1 MSTAAVVSLCIFLC
15 YLGVVRTDTETDGYS
30 GEVKA
35 LFEDLTSYKTN
46 IASAKTKISTS
57 EGTWDRKYAIG
68 VINLYTQQSKFYSTL
83 NYEMRNMYPDNT
95 TDIWKRAGD
104 LINRGLDILGPTIH
118 SLLYRGCRN
127 INTSPVVG
135 EDFLFNQITSTSTS
149 KSIAEGFIS
158 CKNGNLFKISN
169 VYGVAVSSFSQFSFE
184 GEVIIKSCNIFK
196 VDKGP
201 IKENSYNVYYLNGQ
215 ADVNGIDKDCTLD
228 ENDVDRERTWDENGV
243 DINRTQD
250 ENGVDRERT
259 WDENNAERPGAGI
272 IPNYVTSMLLSLS
285 IVLCH

>member
-1 MSTAAVVSLCIFLC
+1 MSTAAVVSLCILLC
-15 YLGVVRTDTETDGYS
+15 YLGFVRTDTETDGYS

-35 LFEDLTSYKTN
+35 LFKDLTAYKS
-46 IASAKTKISTS
+46 IIEKAKTKISTS

-68 VINLYTQQSKFYSTL
+68 VINLYTQQSSFYSTL

-118 SLLYRGCRN
+118 SLLYRGCRK
-127 INTSPVVG
+127 ISTSPVVG

-149 KSIAEGFIS
+149 KSTAEAFTT
-158 CKNGNLFKISN
+158 CKNGNLFRISN
-169 VYGVAVSSFSQFSFE
+169 VYGVPVSSYSYFQFE
-184 GEVIIKSCNIFK
+184 AEVIIKSCNIFK

-201 IKENSYNVYYLNGQ
+201 IKEKGYNLYYLDGQ
-215 ADVNGIDKDCTLD
+215 ADVNGIDKKCSWD
-228 ENDVDRERTWDENGV
+228 ENGIDGKRTWDENGA
-243 DINRTQD
+243 DINHTMD
-250 ENGVDRERT
+250 ENGIDRERT
-259 WDENNAERPGAGI
+259 WAENNAERPGAGI
-272 IPNYVTSMLLSLS
+272 IPNYVASMLLSLS